1 MSSEKSNSEA
11 YTYIRKKIN
20 QLLEVMGTFP
30 LKPEELDDKTL
41 LELDPIG
48 ILAESFRQVLQ
59 HHEKTNNELEFTK
72 NEIRS
77 IFDSIN
83 SSILVIDQDRCIK
96 DFNPQAKSNF
106 FPKKTNDEI
115 YNQPLDKVCGFSKT
129 FLEQLYLNPSESHHL
144 INNGRN
150 FVANINMI
158 GIEGSK
164 QQLSI
169 VNFYDIT
176 EQKKIED
183 ELNQHRN
190 NLETLV
196 DERTKDYKKAR
207 DEAEKANTAKSDF
220 LSSMSHELRT
230 PMNAILGFGQVLEMD
245 ENLNEMQHASV
256 EEILHAGHHLL
267 ELINEVLDLA
277 KIEAGEMDMHIEKI
291 SILDILKKSLPLIR
305 TYIDKRQLNLIDNVS
320 DKGYIVMADFTRLK
334 QVLLNLLSN
343 AGKYNTDKGNIIISG
358 EIINK
363 YRLRISVTDSGE
375 GISKEDIAKLFKPF
389 VRLKNI
395 NFVEGAG
402 IGLLISKQLIEL
414 MGGSIGVNSIPGEGS
429 TFWIEVE
436 LSPES

>member
-305 TYIDKRQLNLIDNVS
+305 TYTSIKPYRQC
-320 DKGYIVMADFTRLK
+320 
-334 QVLLNLLSN
+334 
-343 AGKYNTDKGNIIISG
+343 
-358 EIINK
+358 
-363 YRLRISVTDSGE
+363 
-375 GISKEDIAKLFKPF
+375 
-389 VRLKNI
+389 
-395 NFVEGAG
+395 
-402 IGLLISKQLIEL
+402 
-414 MGGSIGVNSIPGEGS
+414 
-429 TFWIEVE
+429 
-436 LSPES
+436 